1 MTSAVVTSPRY
12 GGRHFEVLEF
22 HVPLG
27 KRETHAL
34 VRCQRDGSLYT
45 LPTGQLLV
53 QAAPAPL

>member
-1 MTSAVVTSPRY
+1 MRGAVVTSPRY
-12 GGRHFEVLEF
+12 AGRHFEVLEF

-34 VRCQRDGSLYT
+34 MRCQRDGGLYT

-53 QAAPAPL
+53 QAAPTSL